1 MEDTKLEENKNFKEE
16 WNQYM
21 DNLIASFDEEKKFCK
36 STDYI
41 DWLENFTIKY
51 PNFSTEY
58 FNEDAATISEY
69 DKEMINK
76 LDLFYNVVENHAKRN
91 YIDLCL
97 DRESTWIAY
106 EYVVIKYRDNY
117 YKIGYN
123 QMHSICFV
131 SITGKTDVYLDF
143 DLVINNDMTKRAKE
157 IKKQLVSFR
166 NLISQ
171 NIENMID
178 NNVPY
183 QVIDQEVKSV
193 LVKYDKRF
201 K

>member
-1 MEDTKLEENKNFKEE
+1 
-16 WNQYM
+16 
-21 DNLIASFDEEKKFCK
+21 
-36 STDYI
+36 
-41 DWLENFTIKY
+41 
-51 PNFSTEY
+51 
-58 FNEDAATISEY
+58 
-69 DKEMINK
+69 
-76 LDLFYNVVENHAKRN
+76 
-91 YIDLCL
+91 
-97 DRESTWIAY
+97 
-106 EYVVIKYRDNY
+106 
-117 YKIGYN
+117 
-123 QMHSICFV
+123 MHSICFV

-143 DLVINNDMTKRAKE
+143 ALVINNDMTKRAKE